1 MFIILPPPLA
11 NHVPTRWLKF
21 RREEILVLVVV
32 GHHPILLL
40 EDAILQ
46 SMRLMLLIPYVPP

>member
-32 GHHPILLL
+32 GHHPILL

-46 SMRLMLLIPYVPP
+46 SMRLMLLIPNVPP